1 MKKKPIHGLH
11 WLEQA
16 LARMAAQR
24 AANLA
29 RFEALDARLE
39 QARLRREGARAR
51 QAEVRG
57 ALLAEMMA
65 RRPGRPKPPPPRKR
79 RPDEGGEPM
88 PAVPR
93 PKPKPLSGGAEAP
106 IEREKRAKK
115 SASQP
120 VRVKGRPPKV
130 PSEAD
135 RTPSL

>member
-1 MKKKPIHGLH
+1 MKKPTKGLD

-16 LARMAAQR
+16 LRRMAAQR

-29 RFEALDARLE
+29 RFAALDARLE
-39 QARLRREGARAR
+39 VARERREDARAR
-51 QAEVRG
+51 RAEVRD

-65 RRPGRPKPPPPRKR
+65 RRAGQPKPPRPRKR

-88 PAVPR
+88 PAIPR

-106 IEREKRAKK
+106 IEREQRKT
-115 SASQP
+115 ASQP
-120 VRVKGRPPKV
+120 QRVRGRPAKV

-135 RTPSL
+135 RSPNL